1 MARLRRNVQSGAGGL
16 RAAAVGRLDLAE
28 YSRLDRRNHRGK
40 HRDSL
45 ALGEV
50 GRSANRSPRDSMT
63 ASRAAVAL
71 AISGGAALSSLETTV
86 LLTVEDTLEALRRAK
101 KVQYRPPG
109 A

>member
-50 GRSANRSPRDSMT
+50 GRSANRSPRDRMT
-63 ASRAAVAL
+63 ASRSAGAPDFHTAAYFRPDSCMGRKYAAVWK
-71 AISGGAALSSLETTV
+71 SGAPADRDAVILS
-86 LLTVEDTLEALRRAK
+86 R
-101 KVQYRPPG
+101 
-109 A
+109 